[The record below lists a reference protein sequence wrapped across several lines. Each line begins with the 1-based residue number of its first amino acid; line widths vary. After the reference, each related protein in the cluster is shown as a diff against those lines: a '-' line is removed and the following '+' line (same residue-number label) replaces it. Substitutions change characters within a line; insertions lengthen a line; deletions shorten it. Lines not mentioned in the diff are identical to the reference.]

1 MRSFLV
7 ICCITT
13 GCDANLTPQPAPP
26 APVPSCVPNRDGMID
41 ATEVP
46 IALGVTIDEYV
57 SSSQKTI
64 DQQGSGTPRTW
75 DFSTEYGDDTRV
87 SVGPTAL
94 DTQWFAASFPGGQF
108 VADAGDGKDGVYAKD
123 DTALWLLGLASHDM
137 SPPSGKTILRYDAP
151 VAVLRFPLHDGDAWT
166 ETGHVTSGTLDGLP
180 YVGTDTYEIDV
191 SGLGTVLV
199 PYVRFDP
206 ALRVRTHV
214 TVAPAAG
221 GATISRRQTQFFF
234 ECFGEITRA
243 ESKPN
248 EPSPDFTL
256 AATLRRFAL

>member
-1 MRSFLV
+1 MRYLLLLCV
-7 ICCITT
+7 AA
-13 GCDANLTPQPAPP
+13 CDANLTPQPAPP
-26 APVPSCVPNRDGMID
+26 APVPSCVPDRDGVID
-41 ATEVP
+41 ATEIP

-64 DQQGSGTPRTW
+64 DQAGTGTPRTW
-75 DFSTEYGDDTRV
+75 DFSMEYGDDTRV
-87 SVGPTAL
+87 AVGPTAL

-108 VADAGDGKDGVYAKD
+108 VADAGGGKDGVYAKD
-123 DTALWLLGLASHDM
+123 DTALWLYGLASHDM
-137 SPPSGKTILRYDAP
+137 TPPSGKTILRYDAP

-180 YVGTDTYEIDV
+180 YVGTDTYEIAVD
-191 SGLGTVLV
+191 GLGTVDV

-221 GATISRRQTQFFF
+221 GTTISRRQTQFFF

-248 EPSPDFTL
+248 EPAPDFTL